1 MKVAVLG
8 GGISGLSCAYY
19 LLKHGAEKLSQV
31 LLVEASNRVGGWI
44 DTKRFDD
51 GVIFELG
58 PKSIRPVGINGK
70 NTLLLVSSQLILTIK
85 LFYVLCNFLS
95 GR

>member
-8 GGISGLSCAYY
+8 GGISGLSSAYY
-19 LLKHGAEKLSQV
+19 LLKSGAEKLSQV
-31 LLVEASNRVGGWI
+31 ILIEASNRVGGWI

-58 PKSIRPVGINGK
+58 PKSVRPVGMNGM
-70 NTLLLVSSQLILTIK
+70 NSLALVNSQISLYCLDIIALLFRLR
-85 LFYVLCNFLS
+85 N
-95 GR
+95 